1 MCLLGAPAEVVAAP
15 ASSPERFTT
24 GATISP
30 QQRYRVELPA
40 ATSGIVD
47 PRAFPDWRARD
58 ERLTRAMVVTGGIAG
73 FTGALFLGS
82 LIYLGTFAANRDP
95 RCCIDGYPG
104 IFPAMITG
112 PLALLGL
119 AGFSGVAIAR
129 RIHRRPLRRYQ
140 ARPSLAG
147 LQIQF

>member
-1 MCLLGAPAEVVAAP
+1 MFLLGAPAEVVASP
-15 ASSPERFTT
+15 ASSPDGFTT

-47 PRAFPDWRARD
+47 PRTFPEWRARD
-58 ERLTRAMVVTGGIAG
+58 ERLTRATIVTGAIAG
-73 FTGALFLGS
+73 VTGALFLGS
-82 LIYLGTFAANRDP
+82 LVYLGVFTATRDP
-95 RCCIDGYPG
+95 RCCLDGYPG
-104 IFPAMITG
+104 VLPAMITG
-112 PLALLGL
+112 PLAFLGL
-119 AGFSGVAIAR
+119 ASFSGVAISR